1 MAIINYTNQLKFTGS
16 GPLDAK
22 NTPVRTYSELPS
34 IPAQRYLGME
44 VTVLNGSGG
53 KPEEYW
59 FIGKDKFNGTWVRKI
74 DGFGLNLS
82 DDGALTLT
90 YNGESLSATSASLKS
105 YIEES
110 IKQWGDDNYIEKGE
124 VKIVEGVPVLTI
136 SYKDTEMAPLEIPLG
151 IFATKEY
158 VDSEIEKIIATS
170 GAQGDKGVQGDAG
183 DKGAQGEAGDKGVQ
197 GEAGDKGVQGDAG
210 EKGAQGEAGDKG
222 VQGDAGEK
230 GAQGEAGDKGVQGD
244 AGEKGAQGEA
254 GDKGVQGEAGD
265 KGVQGDAGDKG
276 VQGDA
281 GDKGV
286 QGEAGD
292 KGVQGD
298 AGDKGVQGEPGVMG
312 LQGFMGIQG
321 EKGTQADRGAQGEQG
336 VQGEKGDS
344 GEGLTYIDEDE

>member
-124 VKIVEGVPVLTI
+124 VKIVEDVPVLTI

-197 GEAGDKGVQGDAG
+197 GEAGDKGT
-210 EKGAQGEAGDKG
+210 
-222 VQGDAGEK
+222 
-230 GAQGEAGDKGVQGD
+230 
-244 AGEKGAQGEA
+244 
-254 GDKGVQGEAGD
+254 QGEAGD

-281 GDKGV
+281 GEKGA
-286 QGEAGD
+286 QGE
-292 KGVQGD
+292 

>member
-183 DKGAQGEAGDKGVQ
+183 DKGAQGDAGDKGTQ

-210 EKGAQGEAGDKG
+210 EKGA
-222 VQGDAGEK
+222 
-230 GAQGEAGDKGVQGD
+230 
-244 AGEKGAQGEA
+244 
-254 GDKGVQGEAGD
+254 
-265 KGVQGDAGDKG
+265 
-276 VQGDA
+276 
-281 GDKGV
+281 

>member
-183 DKGAQGEAGDKGVQ
+183 EKGAQGEAGDKGTQ

-210 EKGAQGEAGDKG
+210 EKGAQGE
-222 VQGDAGEK
+222 
-230 GAQGEAGDKGVQGD
+230 
-244 AGEKGAQGEA
+244 
-254 GDKGVQGEAGD
+254 
-265 KGVQGDAGDKG
+265 
-276 VQGDA
+276 A

>member
-124 VKIVEGVPVLTI
+124 VKIVEDVPVLTI

-170 GAQGDKGVQGDAG
+170 GAQGDKGAQGDSGDKGAQGDAG
-183 DKGAQGEAGDKGVQ
+183 DKGAQGDS
-197 GEAGDKGVQGDAG
+197 GDKGVQGDAG
-210 EKGAQGEAGDKG
+210 DKGA
-222 VQGDAGEK
+222 
-230 GAQGEAGDKGVQGD
+230 
-244 AGEKGAQGEA
+244 
-254 GDKGVQGEAGD
+254 
-265 KGVQGDAGDKG
+265 QGDAGDKG

-286 QGEAGD
+286 QGE
-292 KGVQGD
+292 

>member
-124 VKIVEGVPVLTI
+124 VKIVEDVPVLTI

-183 DKGAQGEAGDKGVQ
+183 DKGAQGDAGDKGTQ

-210 EKGAQGEAGDKG
+210 EKGA
-222 VQGDAGEK
+222 
-230 GAQGEAGDKGVQGD
+230 
-244 AGEKGAQGEA
+244 
-254 GDKGVQGEAGD
+254 
-265 KGVQGDAGDKG
+265 
-276 VQGDA
+276 
-281 GDKGV
+281 

>member
-197 GEAGDKGVQGDAG
+197 GDAG

-222 VQGDAGEK
+222 
-230 GAQGEAGDKGVQGD
+230 AQGE
-244 AGEKGAQGEA
+244 
-254 GDKGVQGEAGD
+254 
-265 KGVQGDAGDKG
+265 AGDKG

-292 KGVQGD
+292 KGAQGE

>member
-197 GEAGDKGVQGDAG
+197 G
-210 EKGAQGEAGDKG
+210 
-222 VQGDAGEK
+222 
-230 GAQGEAGDKGVQGD
+230 D